1 MLDRIAPAAGPH
13 ASGAYSPAI
22 RAGNLIFVSGQGPFD
37 PGSGEIAADDI
48 AGQVRR
54 TLDNV
59 ALLLE
64 AAGGQLADVVRVDA
78 YLSDLDDFARYDE
91 AFRDV
96 FGEQLPTRTTVQAAL
111 GGILVE
117 INAIA
122 YLHDAS

>member
-1 MLDRIAPAAGPH
+1 MLDRIAPAAGPT

-37 PGSGEIAADDI
+37 PSSGEIAADDI
-48 AGQVRR
+48 AGQVRS

-59 ALLLE
+59 ALLLQ

-78 YLSDLDDFARYDE
+78 YLADLDDFARYDE

-96 FGEQLPTRTTVQAAL
+96 FGEQLPTRTTVQAEL

>member
-1 MLDRIAPAAGPH
+1 MLDRIAPAAGPN

-37 PGSGEIAADDI
+37 PSSGEIAADDI

-59 ALLLE
+59 ALLLH

-78 YLSDLDDFARYDE
+78 YLADLDDFARYDE

>member
-1 MLDRIAPAAGPH
+1 MLLRPSFCASAGH
-13 ASGAYSPAI
+13 
-22 RAGNLIFVSGQGPFD
+22 R
-37 PGSGEIAADDI
+37 GEIAADDI
-48 AGQVRR
+48 AGQVRS

-59 ALLLE
+59 ALLLR

-78 YLSDLDDFARYDE
+78 YLADLDDFARYDE

-96 FGEQLPTRTTVQAAL
+96 FGEQLPTRTTVQAEL